1 MSELDRKNQSFGH
14 NHTSLIPRY
23 PDPNQASTSRPNM
36 RRACSKNPAPTSR
49 PCLEGNGGT
58 PLLLVT
64 TELEVLASLEGEL
77 VLGLADGALETE
89 DNLLG
94 LLGRKY
100 SRKEWTKRVNGQ

>member
-1 MSELDRKNQSFGH
+1 MSELDRMNQSFGH

-49 PCLEGNGGT
+49 LCLEGNGGT

-100 SRKEWTKRVNGQ
+100 SGKERTKRANGQ